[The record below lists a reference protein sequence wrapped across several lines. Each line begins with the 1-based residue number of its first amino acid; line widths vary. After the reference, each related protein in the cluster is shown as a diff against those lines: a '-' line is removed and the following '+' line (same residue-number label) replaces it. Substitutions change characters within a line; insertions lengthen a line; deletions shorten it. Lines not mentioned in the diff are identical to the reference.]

1 MRVAR
6 DRQATGFRAHLLPD
20 HIKEEAPM
28 PTFED
33 PAVDGDIA
41 RSALRAL
48 SHATRSVD
56 PLAVVRGLSL

>member
-1 MRVAR
+1 VAR
-6 DRQATGFRAHLLPD
+6 DRQATGFRAHLLSD

-33 PAVDGDIA
+33 PAVDADNA
-41 RSALRAL
+41 QSALAHVTL
-48 SHATRSVD
+48 SVY

>member
-1 MRVAR
+1 
-6 DRQATGFRAHLLPD
+6 
-20 HIKEEAPM
+20 M

-33 PAVDGDIA
+33 PVVDADRA

-56 PLAVVRGLSL
+56 PFAVVRGRSL